1 MSLVYIQFDTSI
13 RGSIVVN
20 AQDDGV
26 VALTD
31 KFGFALSN
39 LLLYWYVPDKL
50 WDGGENA
57 PPDIHIKNYLF
68 SIVASPAP
76 FTVRVYPFFD
86 KNFGEISP
94 VSRFI
99 LTSPTSI
106 GLEVLVAILII
117 AEHSL
122 PVVCP

>member
-39 LLLYWYVPDKL
+39 LLLY
-50 WDGGENA
+50 
-57 PPDIHIKNYLF
+57 
-68 SIVASPAP
+68 
-76 FTVRVYPFFD
+76 
-86 KNFGEISP
+86 
-94 VSRFI
+94 
-99 LTSPTSI
+99 
-106 GLEVLVAILII
+106 
-117 AEHSL
+117 
-122 PVVCP
+122 